1 VRFALLIV
9 AAAGILLAQQ
19 STEEIDLR
27 KKAAEANPQDAEAHA
42 RLGIAYRD
50 AGQFSKAAQALEKS
64 LELNPGLPRVPI
76 LLAFVYMTG
85 GRYTDAVP
93 ILRRAFETEQQPSM
107 RLIVGQRLVECLFTT
122 GGEEEALKV
131 VGELR
136 RLTPDDPDVL
146 YLASKAYANLWNA
159 TVQRL
164 LEKSADSYRAHQL
177 LAEVLETQEKFGEA
191 AAEYRAIIRLQPR
204 MPAFHYKL
212 GKMLLRADPTSQ
224 GEAAAMTEFRAEL
237 DINPFDVPSHVEI
250 GELELKAGRVEDAYK
265 LFSRAVALQPGHAA
279 AQLGL
284 ARALIASR
292 RSIHCICSSWRRGVR
307 DSLHGRRTFIWTH
320 HAHGVRRSQRK
331 EVHSGDNRQR
341 RRAHRLRR
349 GRLDGYIP
357 GEWKHARRTGGSADE
372 SPVSQ
377 FEEWQVRRCHRQVWS
392 RPLGVGAGSLR
403 RRL

>member
-292 RSIHCICSSWRRGVR
+292 QYEKAL
-307 DSLHGRRTFIWTH
+307 DPLE
-320 HAHGVRRSQRK
+320 Q
-331 EVHSGDNRQR
+331 
-341 RRAHRLRR
+341 AHRLSPQNEVVVYQKMLALRSL
-349 GRLDGYIP
+349 GRQT
-357 GEWKHARRTGGSADE
+357 EARQAQAEFQKLKIENERSVTSIRDRLKGGSPLA
-372 SPVSQ
+372 SPA
-377 FEEWQVRRCHRQVWS
+377 R
-392 RPLGVGAGSLR
+392 
-403 RRL
+403 

>member
-1 VRFALLIV
+1 MLPPPESCSRSNPLGRLN
-9 AAAGILLAQQ
+9 
-19 STEEIDLR
+19 SERRRWKRT
-27 KKAAEANPQDAEAHA
+27 PQDAEAHA

-76 LLAFVYMTG
+76 LLAFVYMSG

-93 ILRRAFETEQQPSM
+93 ILRRAFETEQEASM

-122 GGEEEALKV
+122 GGEEEASKV

-136 RLTPDDPDVL
+136 RLKPDDPDVL

-164 LEKSADSYRAHQL
+164 LDKSADSYRAHQI

-212 GKMLLRADPTSQ
+212 GKMLLRADPTPQ
-224 GEAAAMTEFRAEL
+224 GEAAAMAEFRAEL

-250 GELELKAGRVEDAYK
+250 GELELKAGRVEEATSSSPGQWRC
-265 LFSRAVALQPGHAA
+265 SRDTLT

-292 RSIHCICSSWRRGVR
+292 QYEK
-307 DSLHGRRTFIWTH
+307 
-320 HAHGVRRSQRK
+320 A
-331 EVHSGDNRQR
+331 
-341 RRAHRLRR
+341 
-349 GRLDGYIP
+349 LDP
-357 GEWKHARRTGGSADE
+357 LEQARRLSPQNEAVLYQKMLALRSLGPADRSA
-372 SPVSQ
+372 P
-377 FEEWQVRRCHRQVWS
+377 
-392 RPLGVGAGSLR
+392 GAS
-403 RRL
+403 